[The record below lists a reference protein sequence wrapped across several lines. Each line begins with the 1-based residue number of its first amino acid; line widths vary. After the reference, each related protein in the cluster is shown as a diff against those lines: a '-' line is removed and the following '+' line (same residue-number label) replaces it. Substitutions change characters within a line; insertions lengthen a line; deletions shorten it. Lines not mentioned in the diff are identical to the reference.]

1 MPDYSK
7 LRDLVSHRVE
17 LEYDSGARVVGYVA
31 SCQPPS
37 GMVQLMVLS
46 KAQVLDAT
54 GAVLATHDALSVIPN
69 VLVGVHVQEGPSGR
83 RGR

>member
-31 SCQPPS
+31 SCQPTE
-37 GMVQLMVLS
+37 GQVQLMSLS
-46 KAQVLDAT
+46 KAEFRDSTGQVLS
-54 GAVLATHDALSVIPN
+54 THDSVTIVPN
-69 VLVGVHVQEGPSGR
+69 VLTGVRIAEGPSGR
-83 RGR
+83 DA

>member
-31 SCQPPS
+31 SCQPPE
-37 GMVQLMVLS
+37 GTVQLMSLS
-46 KAQVLDAT
+46 KVAFLDRDGNVLETSD
-54 GAVLATHDALSVIPN
+54 SVTLIPN
-69 VLVGVHVQEGPSGR
+69 VLTGVRRAEGPAGR
-83 RGR
+83 DG

>member
-31 SCQPPS
+31 HCKPETGP
-37 GMVQLMVLS
+37 VQVMVLS
-46 KAQVLDAT
+46 KAELIDADGQLLDAYESLPVVPNLLT
-54 GAVLATHDALSVIPN
+54 GLAKA
-69 VLVGVHVQEGPSGR
+69 EGPAGR
-83 RGR
+83 DL

>member
-31 SCQPPS
+31 ACQPPS
-37 GMVQLMVLS
+37 GTVQLMLLS
-46 KAQVLDAT
+46 KVQIVDAGGNVLE
-54 GAVLATHDALSVIPN
+54 THDNLSVIPN
-69 VLVGVHVQEGPSGR
+69 VLTGVHLQEGPSGR
-83 RGR
+83 ER

>member
-31 SCQPPS
+31 HCKPENGP
-37 GMVQLMVLS
+37 VQMLMLS
-46 KAQVLDAT
+46 KAKLIDAS
-54 GAVLATHDALSVIPN
+54 GELLEAYESLPVVPN
-69 VLVGVHVQEGPSGR
+69 VLTGLAKAEGPGGR
-83 RGR
+83 NL

>member
-31 SCQPPS
+31 ACQPPT
-37 GMVQLMVLS
+37 GDVQVMTLS
-46 KAQVLDAT
+46 RVEFRDRDGKLLQRAD
-54 GAVLATHDALSVIPN
+54 SVSLVPN
-69 VLVGVHVQEGPSGR
+69 VLTGLRRAEGPSGR
-83 RGR
+83 DT